1 MHLWQK
7 EVHRYDQWINT
18 LIRVN
23 LLRKDHA
30 VFICVDIFFIILPRF
45 PCIRKSI
52 SPKAVFPDT
61 IYSLAEYS
69 HLLYQRHCKINIAL
83 SWHTQFP
90 CCIYNT
96 NFTEQSLNNAAET
109 FQLYKYDPKYDFFF
123 LLNYIFNILRVLAH
137 VYFHCVDESH
147 GIEVICLYKQLF
159 CIVQLFCCDCLF

>member
-23 LLRKDHA
+23 LLCKDHA
-30 VFICVDIFFIILPRF
+30 VFICVDIFFILLPRF

-109 FQLYKYDPKYDFFF
+109 FQLYKYDPKYDFMSCWIIFSIF
-123 LLNYIFNILRVLAH
+123 WESLHTFISIAWMKVMESRSSAYTNNYFA
-137 VYFHCVDESH
+137 
-147 GIEVICLYKQLF
+147 
-159 CIVQLFCCDCLF
+159 